1 MIFFLKNGTTIFQI
15 CCMME
20 KREVNAMSNEL
31 LIAIVSISGSLAGS
45 IIGVFGSAKVIEHR
59 LKELEKRSDGF
70 SASFSKF
77 DGRIDN
83 AEKKQEVFEV
93 RLGGVEKRVERLED
107 RVKA

>member
-1 MIFFLKNGTTIFQI
+1 
-15 CCMME
+15 MME
-20 KREVNAMSNEL
+20 KREVNTMSNEL
-31 LIAIVSISGSLAGS
+31 LMVIVSAVGSIAGA

-93 RLGGVEKRVERLED
+93 RLGNVEKRVDKLEERSV
-107 RVKA
+107 RA

>member
-1 MIFFLKNGTTIFQI
+1 MPIEFT
-15 CCMME
+15 
-20 KREVNAMSNEL
+20 V
-31 LIAIVSISGSLAGS
+31 AIVGLIGSLGGS
-45 IIGVFGSAKVIEHR
+45 VIGVFGSAKVIEHR

-77 DGRIDN
+77 DGRIDT

-93 RLGGVEKRVERLED
+93 RLGSVEKRVDRLED